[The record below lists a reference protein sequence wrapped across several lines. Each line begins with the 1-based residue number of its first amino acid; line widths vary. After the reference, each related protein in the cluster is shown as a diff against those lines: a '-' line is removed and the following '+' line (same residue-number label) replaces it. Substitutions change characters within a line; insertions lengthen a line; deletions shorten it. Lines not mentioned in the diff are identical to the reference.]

1 MEPNIYL
8 YRAIVRSVYD
18 GDTMRLDF
26 DLGFGNWM
34 MNKSVRLYGID
45 TPEIRGEERPEGLV
59 ARDFVR
65 EKCPPGSEVTVLSIK
80 DTTGKY
86 GRYLVTI
93 FYEDPSG
100 TVNLNEQLLLG
111 GMAQPYPG

>member
-8 YRAIVRSVYD
+8 YKAVVRSVYD

-26 DLGFGNWM
+26 DLGFGTWM

-45 TPEIRGEERPEGLV
+45 TPEIRGEERPEGLA

-65 EKCPPGSEVTVLSIK
+65 ERCPPGTEVTVLSIK
-80 DTTGKY
+80 DSTGKY
-86 GRYLVTI
+86 GRYLVNI
-93 FYEDPSG
+93 FYGEDL
-100 TVNLNEQLLLG
+100 TNLNDELLAEGL
-111 GMAQPYPG
+111 ARPYPE